1 MRTLVIAGEYPWPEN
16 TGSRIRLAMILR
28 GLQRC
33 GPTELFSVVSK
44 FRDEF
49 DPPDGSQDLA
59 KVGRVGFDNR
69 PPSALGLVPALL
81 RPGTPIGLPRRDRA
95 RVQRAI
101 ARFMSGRYDLVWFFG
116 PRPWGLAGQP
126 VFAPTVLDLIDLE
139 DEKILAR
146 LSAPSAPPA
155 GAVGRVR
162 RAAATAV
169 SEDEVRRWRRLHR
182 RSSRRTAAVVVSSL
196 LDAERARAAGVE
208 RVEVIANGYP
218 AVAHPV
224 GRPTVGTPPTVLFQ
238 GLLRYPPNIDAARW
252 LAREIGPSLRAQVP
266 DVEIRLVGDH
276 PPELDDLDDPP
287 RVAVTGRVPDMAAE
301 LARADVVVVPVRYGS
316 GTRLKIL
323 EAFAQQVPVV
333 STPLGAEGLGAVDG
347 VHLLLGDT
355 AAALADACARLL
367 RDLPLRQELVSRA
380 HSLFVEH
387 FQSGVIEQEVADL
400 ARRVAGR
407 PDRRGLI
414 RHRGRTGGRR

>member
-1 MRTLVIAGEYPWPEN
+1 MV
-16 TGSRIRLAMILR
+16 
-28 GLQRC
+28 
-33 GPTELFSVVSK
+33 
-44 FRDEF
+44 
-49 DPPDGSQDLA
+49 
-59 KVGRVGFDNR
+59 
-69 PPSALGLVPALL
+69 
-81 RPGTPIGLPRRDRA
+81 
-95 RVQRAI
+95 
-101 ARFMSGRYDLVWFFG
+101 
-116 PRPWGLAGQP
+116 
-126 VFAPTVLDLIDLE
+126 
-139 DEKILAR
+139 
-146 LSAPSAPPA
+146 
-155 GAVGRVR
+155 
-162 RAAATAV
+162 
-169 SEDEVRRWRRLHR
+169 
-182 RSSRRTAAVVVSSL
+182 
-196 LDAERARAAGVE
+196 
-208 RVEVIANGYP
+208 ANGYP

-252 LAREIGPSLRAQVP
+252 LAGEIGPSLRAQVP

-323 EAFAQQVPVV
+323 EAFAQRVPVV

-387 FQSGVIEQEVADL
+387 FQSEVIEQEVADL

-407 PDRRGLI
+407 PDRPGLI